1 MIKATILVLA
11 GAGIVGTGGQV
22 VSPKALEL
30 SAGAVAYQIT
40 TEGVETSQNQS
51 PEFGITL
58 ITKGDRQVTIRF

>member
-11 GAGIVGTGGQV
+11 GAGIVGTGGQA

-30 SAGAVAYQIT
+30 SAGTVAYQIT
-40 TEGVETSQNQS
+40 TDGVETSPKQS